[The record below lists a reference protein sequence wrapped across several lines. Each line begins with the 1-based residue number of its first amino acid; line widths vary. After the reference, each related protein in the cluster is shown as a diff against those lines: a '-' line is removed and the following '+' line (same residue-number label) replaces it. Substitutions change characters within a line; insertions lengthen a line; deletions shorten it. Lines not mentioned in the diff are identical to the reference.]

1 MKIRRFFS
9 VFFLLALILASLA
22 APASASEILE
32 GMDVEARAAL
42 LADPETDEVLY
53 AENIH
58 EALYPASLTKI
69 MTCML
74 VLEAIDNGALA
85 MDQVITA
92 SNYAITSVPDG
103 SSTADLQVGEQLT
116 VEELLYCIMVVSG
129 NDAANVLA
137 ETVSGSVAAF
147 VDDMN
152 AKADALGC
160 ENTHFVNPHGL
171 HDEDHYTTARDLYVI
186 TKAAMEYEDF
196 MTIADTRS
204 FTLPATEF
212 HDERTLYTT
221 NYLLSPYR
229 ASGYVY
235 PGAAGIK
242 TGTTTPAGN
251 CLIST
256 ATKNDRTLLGIILG
270 AERVELEDGNVRVTS
285 FTQMADLFD
294 WGFDNFSRQT
304 ILSSKELVDELA
316 VSLSETTHIVVQ
328 PAYDVERLLPDD
340 VAVEDLD
347 RTISYPDYPDGVVE
361 APISAGAVLGEIT
374 VSLGDVVYA
383 TVPLVAQ
390 NDVAASRLLVFRHTV
405 LEFVGRREVQIG
417 AVALVVLI
425 IVVLILVKSSGRR
438 RRRYGRSGGAYHR
451 RNYRG
456 RRR

>member
-32 GMDVEARAAL
+32 GMDVEAKAAL

-147 VDDMN
+147 VDAMN

-204 FTLPATEF
+204 FTLPATAF
-212 HDERTLYTT
+212 HGERTLYTT

-229 ASGYVY
+229 AAGYVY
-235 PGAAGIK
+235 PGAAGVK

-256 ATKNDRTLLGIILG
+256 ATKNDRSLLGIILG
-270 AERVELEDGNVRVTS
+270 AERVEQEDGSVLVTS
-285 FTQMADLFD
+285 FSQMADLFD
-294 WGFDNFSRQT
+294 WGFDDFSRQT
-304 ILSSKELVDELA
+304 ILSSTELVDELA

-340 VAVEDLD
+340 VAVEDLE
-347 RTISYPDYPDGVVE
+347 RTLSYPDYPEGVVE

-374 VSLGDVVYA
+374 VSLGDTVYA

-417 AVALVVLI
+417 AAALVVLV
-425 IVVLILVKSSGRR
+425 IVLLILVKTSGRR
-438 RRRYGRSGGAYHR
+438 RRRYGRGSGYR
-451 RNYRG
+451 PRNYRG